1 MRLVFAIDGL
11 KKGGAQRVFSNLTDY
26 MANQNDEV
34 YLILLNKT
42 NVEYYINQNVK
53 IIYVDERE
61 IKKNKII
68 KFFKLIQYKKILA
81 KILEEIKPDVI
92 LSFLPRMNFI
102 SLWANNRKYPIIV
115 SSRNDH
121 SIEFPSKFHEILMKW
136 LYPKTTG
143 FIFQTKEQKEYFTN
157 KTCT

>member
-81 KILEEIKPDVI
+81 KILLLNCLEVLEATRIDKKLIKIVIIIMAKEMPNI
-92 LSFLPRMNFI
+92 LSP
-102 SLWANNRKYPIIV
+102 
-115 SSRNDH
+115 
-121 SIEFPSKFHEILMKW
+121 EIM
-136 LYPKTTG
+136 
-143 FIFQTKEQKEYFTN
+143 I
-157 KTCT
+157 